1 MDTLRA
7 KLYAILWLLKK
18 EILVTL
24 KDPRSR
30 IVLIIPVFLQGVL
43 FGYTATFNLNSIP
56 YAALDMS
63 HSQYSEDF
71 YAKLDGTGIFKRVVT
86 LQSTSQ
92 IASAIDDGEAMA
104 VITVNSDFADN
115 LVNQKKADVQ
125 VITDGRNPVT
135 SGLIQSYVASV
146 AGMYQQQ
153 LNGREP
159 LINVDTRIWYNPNLI
174 TQWMFLPSMMP
185 MLALTQV
192 MILAGLSVARER
204 ENGTFDQLLVTP
216 LEPLEILIGKAG
228 LPLLVGLTHGT
239 IMLALATLWFH
250 VPMVGSIIVL
260 YVTLLVF
267 LLSVIGIGLSV
278 SAVSSTMQQVMVY
291 SFSLLL
297 PMILLSGMT
306 TPISTMPTI
315 MQYAT
320 YINPMRFAVE
330 AIRRIYLEGAG
341 FGLIIDTYIPM
352 LIVAAITLPLA
363 AWLFHNKLS

>member
-30 IVLIIPVFLQGVL
+30 VVLLIPVFIQGVL
-43 FGYTATFNLNSIP
+43 FGYTATFNLDRIP
-56 YAALDMS
+56 YAALDLS
-63 HSQYSEDF
+63 HSQYSEEF
-71 YAKLDGTGIFKRVVT
+71 FAKLDGTGIFKRIVT
-86 LQSTSQ
+86 LQNTAQISQ
-92 IASAIDDGEAMA
+92 AIDEGDAIA
-104 VITVNSDFADN
+104 VITVNSDFANN

-146 AGMYQQQ
+146 AGLYQQQ
-153 LNGREP
+153 LNGHTP
-159 LINVDTRIWYNPNLI
+159 LINVVSRVWYNPNLI

-239 IMLALATLWFH
+239 IMLLLAMFWFN
-250 VPMVGSIIVL
+250 VPMVGSLFVL
-260 YVTLLVF
+260 YVTLFVF

-297 PMILLSGMT
+297 PIILLSGMA
-306 TPISTMPTI
+306 TPIRAMPTS
-315 MQYAT
+315 MQYLT
-320 YINPMRFAVE
+320 YINPMRFAVD

-341 FGLIIDTYIPM
+341 FSLIAFDYIPM
-352 LIVAAITLPLA
+352 LIIAAITLPFA
-363 AWLFHNKLS
+363 AWLFRHKLS

>member
-250 VPMVGSIIVL
+250 VPMVGDRK
-260 YVTLLVF
+260 
-267 LLSVIGIGLSV
+267 SVV
-278 SAVSSTMQQVMVY
+278 
-291 SFSLLL
+291 
-297 PMILLSGMT
+297 
-306 TPISTMPTI
+306 
-315 MQYAT
+315 
-320 YINPMRFAVE
+320 
-330 AIRRIYLEGAG
+330 
-341 FGLIIDTYIPM
+341 
-352 LIVAAITLPLA
+352 
-363 AWLFHNKLS
+363 